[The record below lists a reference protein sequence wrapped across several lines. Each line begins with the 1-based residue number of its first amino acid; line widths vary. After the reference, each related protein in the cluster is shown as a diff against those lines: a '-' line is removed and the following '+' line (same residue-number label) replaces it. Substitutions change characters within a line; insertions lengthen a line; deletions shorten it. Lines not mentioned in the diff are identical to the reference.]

1 VRRRDLIRLISTSAV
16 WPITAQAASKLPI
29 IGVLGSASAEGLKQ
43 PLAAYKDGLSEVGY
57 RENDNVHIEYRW
69 AENKYDLLPR
79 LVADLLE
86 VNVDVIFATGGPAS
100 ALAAKKAT
108 SKIPIVFPA
117 VSYAVELGLVE
128 SFNKPGGNVTGI
140 DAFPAELD
148 AKRLQLLNDLVP
160 SAQIIGVLLN
170 PNRPFSDQ
178 QASDIEQ
185 AAREIAKTVSIIR
198 VSSEGEF
205 EQAFSRLSEAH
216 VEALLVP
223 ADPFLHSRREQI
235 VNLAARYKLP
245 AIYQWRDFV
254 IVGGL
259 MSYGASLESAYRQ
272 AGIYTGR
279 ILNGTRPA
287 DLPVQQPTNLEL
299 VINLKTAKALGLT
312 VPQSLLAR
320 ADEVIE

>member
-1 VRRRDLIRLISTSAV
+1 VRRRDLIGLISTSAV

-43 PLAAYKDGLSEVGY
+43 PLAAYKDGLTELGY
-57 RENDNVHIEYRW
+57 HENDNVWIEYRW
-69 AENKYDLLPR
+69 ADNRYDLLPR
-79 LVADLLE
+79 LVAELVE
-86 VNVDVIFATGGPAS
+86 INVDVIFATGGPAS

-108 SKIPIVFPA
+108 SRIPIVFPA

-128 SFNKPGGNVTGI
+128 SFNRPGGNITGI

-148 AKRLQLLNDLVP
+148 AKRLQLLHDLVP
-160 SAQIIGVLLN
+160 SVEVIGVLLN

-178 QASDIEQ
+178 QAREIEQ
-185 AAREIAKTVSIIR
+185 AARDLSKRVSILR
-198 VSSEGEF
+198 VSNEGEF
-205 EQAFSRLSEAH
+205 EQAFARLSEAH
-216 VEALLVP
+216 VGGLLVP

-235 VNLAARYKLP
+235 VKLAATYSFP
-245 AIYQWRDFV
+245 AVYQWRDFV
-254 IVGGL
+254 LVGGL

-272 AGIYTGR
+272 AGVYTGR
-279 ILNGTRPA
+279 ILKGTFPA
-287 DLPVQQPTNLEL
+287 DLPVQQPTNLEF

-312 VPQSLLAR
+312 VPPSLLAR

>member
-1 VRRRDLIRLISTSAV
+1 MRRRDLIGLISTSAV

-117 VSYAVELGLVE
+117 VSYAIELGLVE

-140 DAFPAELD
+140 NAFPAELD

-160 SAQIIGVLLN
+160 SAQVIGVLLN
-170 PNRPFSDQ
+170 PNRPFTDQ

-205 EQAFSRLSEAH
+205 EQAFVRLSQAH
-216 VEALLVP
+216 VGALLVP

-235 VNLAARYKLP
+235 VDLAAKYALP